1 LRCFATTER
10 SSQKSAKNGSKNL
23 KPMTSRKRLRRSK
36 RPKRKWRKSK
46 KSPDAKRSFF
56 RGCPLNGKRFSSK
69 DLIFKK
75 DRILKDQSKDLMIKD
90 LTIKDRIIKDRII
103 KDRTIKDRSIKDRII
118 KDRTIKD
125 QNIMDP
131 IVKKWIIRVTVTDLM
146 KKAFAL
152 NLPSSITSIPGSL
165 WPGARS
171 TTSIWRKCFAKD
183 WETISSGHSTP
194 KKTLFFERL
203 RYVRSPKKEE
213 LVFWR
218 IN

>member
-1 LRCFATTER
+1 MLRLLFCRFKRTKQPTRWLRCSATTER
-10 SSQKSAKNGSKNL
+10 PSRKSAKNGSKNL

-56 RGCPLNGKRFSSK
+56 RGYPLNGKRFSSK

-103 KDRTIKDRSIKDRII
+103 KDRVI

-125 QNIMDP
+125 RI
-131 IVKKWIIRVTVTDLM
+131 IKEWIIRVTVMDHM

-152 NLPSSITSIPGSL
+152 NLPSSTTSIPGSR
-165 WPGARS
+165 WRGARS
-171 TTSIWRKCFAKD
+171 TTSIWRKFFAKN

-194 KKTLFFERL
+194 KKTLFFEHKDL
-203 RYVRSPKKEE
+203 GQVKVR
-213 LVFWR
+213 FD
-218 IN
+218 